1 MANIYNQDTG
11 LYMLDVADIVSFRDP
26 TDANSGFQRLCI
38 RMVRFRPGTS
48 GHSVQFYTV
57 NSSATPTVAISADS
71 CIVAGADRFTDT
83 DAGNI
88 FDNGVITVGDWLHV
102 KESSSGNNLG
112 WYYIKTTDGSDDWL
126 EVEVGSGTYARSLTN
141 ETAIYTFDVFTPEL
155 CMYFT
160 SHTGDSSVEA
170 DVIDWGP
177 NGRWFNN
184 LGMYAIGSGTC
195 DIYLK

>member
-11 LYMLDVADIVSFRDP
+11 LYTLTEADIVSFRVP
-26 TDANSGFQRLCI
+26 TNATSGFQRLCI

-57 NSSATPTVAISADS
+57 NPNATPTVAIGADS
-71 CIVAGADRFTDT
+71 CIVAGNDRFTDVSSE
-83 DAGNI
+83 NI
-88 FDNGVITVGDWLHV
+88 FNNGVITVGDWLHV

-112 WYYIKTTDGSDDWL
+112 WYYIKTTDGSHDWL
-126 EVEVGSGTYARSLTN
+126 EVEVGTRSLDD
-141 ETAIYTFDVFTPEL
+141 ETATYTFDVFTPEL
-155 CMYFT
+155 CMYLT
-160 SHTGDSSVEA
+160 TPTGDSRLET

-195 DIYLK
+195 DIYLR